1 MTKYF
6 SLDLCHCGT
15 ILNNQASPAI
25 VGGQEAEVNG
35 IPWQVGLALAYWD
48 SFIFCG
54 GTIIGP
60 STILTAAHCLEQ
72 NGVVKNTDS
81 FVVLVAEHDVTKL
94 YQTNRQYVH
103 CVNSVRQAGWEGKIL
118 K

>member
-1 MTKYF
+1 M
-6 SLDLCHCGT
+6 
-15 ILNNQASPAI
+15 
-25 VGGQEAEVNG
+25 NG

-103 CVNSVRQAGWEGKIL
+103 CVNSVRKASREGKIL
-118 K
+118 RPRE